1 MPINLPSDP
10 EALAALQACCDAHN
24 LDHGTNLDL
33 DGYMQ
38 VLIDSE
44 ALAAKMKAIDSKG
57 AALLVAAKQLPDAHR
72 LAITAMFEAIIAKVS
87 VTTEANLPTLSAAV
101 TAAIV

>member
-1 MPINLPSDP
+1 MNLPSDS
-10 EALAALQACCDAHN
+10 EALAALQARCDAHN

-44 ALAAKMKAIDSKG
+44 ALAAKMKAIDDKV
-57 AALLVAAKQLPDAHR
+57 AALATAAKQMPDAHR
-72 LAITAMFEAIIAKVS
+72 LALTEVFELITVKFA
-87 VTTEANLPTLSAAV
+87 TTPSDQLASLKATILSALQ
-101 TAAIV
+101 

>member
-1 MPINLPSDP
+1 MNLPSDP
-10 EALAALQACCDAHN
+10 EALAALQARCDAHN

-44 ALAAKMKAIDSKG
+44 ALAAKMKAIDAKG
-57 AALLVAAKQLPDAHR
+57 AALLAAAKQMPDAHR
-72 LAITAMFEAIIAKVS
+72 LALTAMFEGIIAKVS
-87 VTTEANLPTLSAAV
+87 VTPEADLPTLSASI
-101 TAAIV
+101 TAAIA